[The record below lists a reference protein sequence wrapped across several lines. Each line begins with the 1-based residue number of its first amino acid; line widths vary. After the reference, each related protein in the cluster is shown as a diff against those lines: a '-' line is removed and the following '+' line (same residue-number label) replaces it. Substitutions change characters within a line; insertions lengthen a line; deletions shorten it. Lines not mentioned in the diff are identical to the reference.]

1 MSKRPR
7 REESPTHGNII
18 FKLNV
23 SSTHD
28 EEHHFLGVLYDQV
41 KQYKRHAIQH
51 QLHSQPA
58 HAYDSYAT
66 VLFDG
71 EPYLLPI
78 QEARAMIHELQQGP
92 SLQWRRNGDA
102 FYKGFAKEL
111 EQGSDFGNDEHFW
124 LPSWLWANQ
133 SHMNTG
139 DYNKTFRQNGG
150 DGAP

>member
-7 REESPTHGNII
+7 SEESPTHGNII

-23 SSTHD
+23 SGTHD
-28 EEHHFLGVLYDQV
+28 EEHRFLQVLYDIV
-41 KQYKRHAIQH
+41 KEYKTYAMQH
-51 QLHSQPA
+51 QLRSPPA

-92 SLQWRRNGDA
+92 SLQWGLNGVPI
-102 FYKGFAKEL
+102 YKGFAKQL
-111 EQGSDFGNDEHFW
+111 EDGSDFGNDEHFW
-124 LPSWLWANQ
+124 LPSGVWANQ
-133 SHMNTG
+133 SHMNNG
-139 DYNKTFRQNGG
+139 DYRKPFRQNQSAG
-150 DGAP
+150 PF